1 MTIEVISKRTEKI
14 IFELLNIWENSVLTT
29 HIFLTKSEID
39 KIKEYVPSAINNVEH
54 LIIVKNDGKINGFI
68 GINNQKIEM
77 LFIDSNERN
86 KGLGKSLIEYSIK
99 NYNVKEVTVNVDNKD
114 ALGFYEHLGFTI
126 YKRAEHDEEGNN
138 YPLYYMEYRKKI

>member
-1 MTIEVISKRTEKI
+1 MTIEVINKRTEKI

-29 HIFLTKSEID
+29 HTFLTKSEID

-54 LIIVKNDGKINGFI
+54 LIVVKNDEKINGFI

-114 ALGFYEHLGFTI
+114 ALGFYEHLGFAI
-126 YKRAEHDEEGNN
+126 YKRTEYDEEGNN
-138 YPLYYMEYRKKI
+138 YPLYYMVYRKKI

>member
-1 MTIEVISKRTEKI
+1 MTIEVINKRTEKI

-29 HIFLTKSEID
+29 HTFLTKSEID

-126 YKRAEHDEEGNN
+126 YKRTEHDEEGNN